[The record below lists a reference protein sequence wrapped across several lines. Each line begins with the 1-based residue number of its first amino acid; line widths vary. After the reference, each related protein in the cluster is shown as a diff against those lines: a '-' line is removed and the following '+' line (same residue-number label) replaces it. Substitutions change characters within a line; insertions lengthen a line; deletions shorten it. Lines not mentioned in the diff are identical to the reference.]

1 MDIIEE
7 GFGFMLAFGDI
18 SWVPVLY
25 SLQAR
30 YLVDN
35 PVELSGIRTA
45 VIVVLFGTSA
55 MSLLYTCMWNK
66 IFLDWCSFDTFYL
79 QFCILKMC
87 LPKSVLNFRRQKLQ
101 FTSDSPSLLNSF
113 VHSYWI
119 CHISWIKLSKGQV
132 QNWSWLWGI

>member
-45 VIVVLFGTSA
+45 VIVILFGTSA
-55 MSLLYTCMWNK
+55 MSLLYTC
-66 IFLDWCSFDTFYL
+66 I
-79 QFCILKMC
+79 
-87 LPKSVLNFRRQKLQ
+87 
-101 FTSDSPSLLNSF
+101 
-113 VHSYWI
+113 
-119 CHISWIKLSKGQV
+119 
-132 QNWSWLWGI
+132 

>member
-35 PVELSGIRTA
+35 PMKLHWITTA
-45 VIVVLFGTSA
+45 AIVVLFGMSA
-55 MSLLYTCMWNK
+55 LSILYSQLSLRRTPLGPA
-66 IFLDWCSFDTFYL
+66 LSVHL
-79 QFCILKMC
+79 REV
-87 LPKSVLNFRRQKLQ
+87 SVL
-101 FTSDSPSLLNSF
+101 
-113 VHSYWI
+113 
-119 CHISWIKLSKGQV
+119 
-132 QNWSWLWGI
+132 

>member
-35 PVELSGIRTA
+35 PNKLHWITTA
-45 VIVVLFGTSA
+45 AIIVLFGMSA
-55 MSLLYTCMWNK
+55 LSILYTC
-66 IFLDWCSFDTFYL
+66 IYE
-79 QFCILKMC
+79 QG
-87 LPKSVLNFRRQKLQ
+87 
-101 FTSDSPSLLNSF
+101 
-113 VHSYWI
+113 
-119 CHISWIKLSKGQV
+119 CH
-132 QNWSWLWGI
+132 

>member
-55 MSLLYTCMWNK
+55 MSLLYTC
-66 IFLDWCSFDTFYL
+66 I
-79 QFCILKMC
+79 
-87 LPKSVLNFRRQKLQ
+87 
-101 FTSDSPSLLNSF
+101 
-113 VHSYWI
+113 
-119 CHISWIKLSKGQV
+119 
-132 QNWSWLWGI
+132 

>member
-35 PVELSGIRTA
+35 PIELNGIRTA
-45 VIVVLFGTSA
+45 AIVVLFGTSA
-55 MSLLYTCMWNK
+55 ISLLYTC
-66 IFLDWCSFDTFYL
+66 I
-79 QFCILKMC
+79 
-87 LPKSVLNFRRQKLQ
+87 
-101 FTSDSPSLLNSF
+101 
-113 VHSYWI
+113 
-119 CHISWIKLSKGQV
+119 
-132 QNWSWLWGI
+132 

>member
-35 PVELSGIRTA
+35 RNELHWITTA
-45 VIVVLFGTSA
+45 AIIVLFGMSA
-55 MSLLYTCMWNK
+55 LSILYTC
-66 IFLDWCSFDTFYL
+66 I
-79 QFCILKMC
+79 
-87 LPKSVLNFRRQKLQ
+87 
-101 FTSDSPSLLNSF
+101 
-113 VHSYWI
+113 
-119 CHISWIKLSKGQV
+119 
-132 QNWSWLWGI
+132 

>member
-35 PVELSGIRTA
+35 PVELSGIRTT

-55 MSLLYTCMWNK
+55 MSLLYTC
-66 IFLDWCSFDTFYL
+66 I
-79 QFCILKMC
+79 
-87 LPKSVLNFRRQKLQ
+87 
-101 FTSDSPSLLNSF
+101 
-113 VHSYWI
+113 
-119 CHISWIKLSKGQV
+119 
-132 QNWSWLWGI
+132 

>member
-55 MSLLYTCMWNK
+55 MSLLYTCM
-66 IFLDWCSFDTFYL
+66 
-79 QFCILKMC
+79 
-87 LPKSVLNFRRQKLQ
+87 
-101 FTSDSPSLLNSF
+101 
-113 VHSYWI
+113 
-119 CHISWIKLSKGQV
+119 
-132 QNWSWLWGI
+132 